1 MQITQEQFEA
11 IEEWLEVIIPADHWP
26 NPRALKSER
35 TFYVQAK
42 VNGFTADR
50 VVLGKA
56 EFDRA
61 MLYGI
66 QTIA

>member
-1 MQITQEQFEA
+1 MQITQEQFET
-11 IEEWLEVIIPADHWP
+11 IPEWLEITIPVDSWP

-50 VVLGKA
+50 VILRKV
-56 EFDRA
+56 EFDKA
-61 MLYGI
+61 TLYGI
-66 QTIA
+66 QPIA